1 MTPSIMI
8 NNLTSRRVGEI
19 LFQGKVA
26 LGLNDRFDLVWNGLD
41 LVFKGFRA
49 NAFPAGFYSG
59 LKIFEIPVVGF

>member
-8 NNLTSRRVGEI
+8 NNLTSRRVGET
-19 LFQGKVA
+19 LFQGKVTF
-26 LGLNDRFDLVWNGLD
+26 GFNDRFDLVWNGLD

-59 LKIFEIPVVGF
+59 LKIFEIPGVGF